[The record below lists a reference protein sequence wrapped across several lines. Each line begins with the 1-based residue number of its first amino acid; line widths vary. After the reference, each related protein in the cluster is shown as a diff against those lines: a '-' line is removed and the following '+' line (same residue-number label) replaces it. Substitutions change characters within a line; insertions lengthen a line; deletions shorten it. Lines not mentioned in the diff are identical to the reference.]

1 MASFTRSRI
10 GRPRQHSVDRLLA
23 SAQATL
29 RSWDPREDPA
39 WVPDVKPDLGRL
51 DGPRGGAYY
60 LVDLPGGRVIGL
72 SRKDGDDRVW
82 LGKEDQP
89 ETFADQRGGIGKLD
103 KVIEALEA
111 LRTAKRGKGLFPGR
125 GPRRKGQTRHH
136 QPRRRVF

>member
-1 MASFTRSRI
+1 MLPDFERAEVVGWNEPFPKPRLTLGSPRFASTERTPTWKERAME
-10 GRPRQHSVDRLLA
+10 V
-23 SAQATL
+23 
-29 RSWDPREDPA
+29 REA
-39 WVPDVKPDLGRL
+39 

-111 LRTAKRGKGLFPGR
+111 LRTAKRG
-125 GPRRKGQTRHH
+125 
-136 QPRRRVF
+136 